1 MIFDQKRSPVDENLF
16 RRIGRL
22 PVVDILS
29 KIVVITG
36 WLMVF
41 HRGSPCAW
49 IFFTSAK
56 GDTMRTVRLIMG
68 GLVWM
73 IIAMLF
79 IPPGI
84 PAQDFEQTDRFRKEE
99 LDQMLAPIAL
109 YPDSLIAQILMA
121 STYPLEVVQADRWM
135 QQNKTLTGDALND
148 ALKEKSW
155 DPSIKSLCHFP
166 DVLFAMSDKLD
177 QTSKLGD
184 AFLIQKEDVMATIQE
199 LRRKAETQGNLK
211 TTNEQKVIHEA
222 DAIRI
227 EPVVRQVVYVP
238 VYDPLYV
245 YGPWWY
251 PAYPPY
257 YWYYPPGVIITGGFI
272 SFGPRFFI
280 GIDLFSWSWFDW
292 HRHYIYINVHKARRF
307 HRFRHKHDSDRY
319 FWRHNP
325 VHRRGVAYRDR
336 RTSERFGKR
345 PYRRTSPGPEIRGYP
360 PRDHKARVVG
370 PSRNSI
376 KRREP
381 ADVSRI
387 RTEHE
392 RIQRTQEIREKAD
405 MSQVRTVRERI
416 QRTQE
421 PRVRTGALRTKPE
434 GKKLRIPEGRRDTPF
449 HGVGNGSF
457 ERRASERGIQSRQGG
472 GMSHQRGNLQPWGG
486 GSRSSGHG
494 GGRQGGGF
502 RK

>member
-1 MIFDQKRSPVDENLF
+1 M
-16 RRIGRL
+16 RL
-22 PVVDILS
+22 DFS
-29 KIVVITG
+29 
-36 WLMVF
+36 
-41 HRGSPCAW
+41 R
-49 IFFTSAK
+49 SAK
-56 GDTMRTVRLIMG
+56 GDTMRAARLIMR
-68 GLVWM
+68 GLAWM

-84 PAQDFEQTDRFRKEE
+84 PAQDFEQPEQTERFRKEE

-121 STYPLEVVQADRWM
+121 STYPLEVVQAERWM
-135 QQNKTLTGDALND
+135 QQNKTLTGDALDD

-166 DVLFAMSDKLD
+166 DVLFALSDKLD

-184 AFLIQKEDVMATIQE
+184 AFLSQKDDVMATIQQ

-211 TTNEQKVIHEA
+211 TTKEQKVIHEE

-227 EPVVRQVVYVP
+227 EPAVRQIVYVP

-272 SFGPRFFI
+272 SFGPHFFI

-292 HRHYIYINVHKARRF
+292 HRHYIYIDVHKARRF
-307 HRFRHKHDSDRY
+307 HRFRHRHDSNRY
-319 FWRHNP
+319 FWRHDP

-345 PYRRTSPGPEIRGYP
+345 PYRRTAPGPEMRGYP
-360 PRDHKARVVG
+360 PRDHKTRAVD
-370 PSRNSI
+370 PSRKPI

-381 ADVSRI
+381 ADVPRI
-387 RTEHE
+387 RTE
-392 RIQRTQEIREKAD
+392 
-405 MSQVRTVRERI
+405 RERI
-416 QRTQE
+416 QRTEERRKKADVSQ
-421 PRVRTGALRTKPE
+421 VRMRRERIQRPEERRERAYAPGARPE
-434 GKKLRIPEGRRDTPF
+434 RKKLQIPEGRNTPF
-449 HGVGNGSF
+449 HGVGNGRF
-457 ERRASERGIQSRQGG
+457 ERRASERGIQSRHGGDTRHQG
-472 GMSHQRGNLQPWGG
+472 GNLQRQGV
-486 GSRSSGHG
+486 GSRSSGQG
-494 GGRQGGGF
+494 SGRQGGGF
-502 RK
+502 RR

>member
-1 MIFDQKRSPVDENLF
+1 
-16 RRIGRL
+16 
-22 PVVDILS
+22 
-29 KIVVITG
+29 
-36 WLMVF
+36 
-41 HRGSPCAW
+41 
-49 IFFTSAK
+49 
-56 GDTMRTVRLIMG
+56 MRAARLIMG
-68 GLVWM
+68 GLAWM

-79 IPPGI
+79 IPSGI
-84 PAQDFEQTDRFRKEE
+84 PAQDLEQAEQTDRFRKEE

-109 YPDSLIAQILMA
+109 YPDSLITQILMA
-121 STYPLEVVQADRWM
+121 STYPLEVVQAERWV
-135 QQNKTLTGDALND
+135 QQNKTLTGDALDD

-184 AFLIQKEDVMATIQE
+184 AFLSQNDDVMATIQQ

-211 TTNEQKVIHEA
+211 TTKEQKVILEE

-227 EPVVRQVVYVP
+227 EPAVRQVVYVP

-280 GIDLFSWSWFDW
+280 GIDLFAWSWFDW
-292 HRHYIYINVHKARRF
+292 HSHHIYIDVHKARRF
-307 HRFRHKHDSDRY
+307 HRFPNRYYSDYR
-319 FWRHNP
+319 FSWRHDP

-336 RTSERFGKR
+336 RTSDRFGKR
-345 PYRRTSPGPEIRGYP
+345 PYRRTAPGPEMRGYP
-360 PRDHKARVVG
+360 VRDNKTRAIK
-370 PSRNSI
+370 PSRTPI
-376 KRREP
+376 KRQVA

-387 RTEHE
+387 RTERE
-392 RIQRTQEIREKAD
+392 RVRRTEERRKKAD
-405 MSQVRTVRERI
+405 VPQVKTERERI

-421 PRVRTGALRTKPE
+421 PRERAGASRAKPE
-434 GKKLRIPEGRRDTPF
+434 GKKLQVPEGRNTPF

-457 ERRASERGIQSRQGG
+457 ERKASERGIQSRGSEKISRQGG
-472 GMSHQRGNLQPWGG
+472 HMKSQGGNLQRQ
-486 GSRSSGHG
+486 GS
-494 GGRQGGGF
+494 GRQGGGYH
-502 RK
+502 R

>member
-1 MIFDQKRSPVDENLF
+1 M
-16 RRIGRL
+16 
-22 PVVDILS
+22 
-29 KIVVITG
+29 
-36 WLMVF
+36 
-41 HRGSPCAW
+41 RGLA
-49 IFFTSAK
+49 
-56 GDTMRTVRLIMG
+56 
-68 GLVWM
+68 WM

-84 PAQDFEQTDRFRKEE
+84 PAQDFEQPEQTDRFRKEE
-99 LDQMLAPIAL
+99 MDQMLAPIAL

-121 STYPLEVVQADRWM
+121 STYPLEVVQAERWV
-135 QQNKTLTGDALND
+135 QQNKTLTGDALDD

-184 AFLIQKEDVMATIQE
+184 AFLSQKDDVIATIQQ
-199 LRRKAETQGNLK
+199 LRQKAEKQGNLK
-211 TTNEQKVIHEA
+211 TTKEQKVIYEE

-227 EPVVRQVVYVP
+227 EPAVCQVVYVP

-272 SFGPRFFI
+272 SFGPHFFI

-292 HRHYIYINVHKARRF
+292 HRHYIYIDVHKARRF
-307 HRFRHKHDSDRY
+307 HRFRHRHYSDRY
-319 FWRHNP
+319 FWRHDP

-345 PYRRTSPGPEIRGYP
+345 PYRRSPSGPEMRGYP
-360 PRDHKARVVG
+360 PRDHKTRAVDL
-370 PSRNSI
+370 SRNPI

-381 ADVSRI
+381 ADVSR
-387 RTEHE
+387 
-392 RIQRTQEIREKAD
+392 
-405 MSQVRTVRERI
+405 VRMERERI
-416 QRTQE
+416 HRPDE
-421 PRVRTGALRTKPE
+421 RRERAGAPGARPE
-434 GKKLRIPEGRRDTPF
+434 RKKLQIPEGRNTPF

-472 GMSHQRGNLQPWGG
+472 DTRHQGGKLQRQGG
-486 GSRSSGHG
+486 GSRSIGQGS
-494 GGRQGGGF
+494 GRQGGGF
-502 RK
+502 RG

>member
-1 MIFDQKRSPVDENLF
+1 MKAA
-16 RRIGRL
+16 RI
-22 PVVDILS
+22 I
-29 KIVVITG
+29 
-36 WLMVF
+36 M
-41 HRGSPCAW
+41 RGLA
-49 IFFTSAK
+49 
-56 GDTMRTVRLIMG
+56 
-68 GLVWM
+68 WM

-84 PAQDFEQTDRFRKEE
+84 PAQDLDQPEQTEKFRKEE

-135 QQNKTLTGDALND
+135 QQNKTLTGDALDN

-184 AFLIQKEDVMATIQE
+184 AFLDQKDDVMATIQE
-199 LRRKAETQGNLK
+199 LRRKAEIQGNLK
-211 TTNEQKVIHEA
+211 TTQEQKVIHQE

-227 EPVVRQVVYVP
+227 EPAVRQVIYVP

-257 YWYYPPGVIITGGFI
+257 YWYYPPGGIITGGFI

-292 HRHYIYINVHKARRF
+292 HRRHIYIDVHKAKRF
-307 HRFRHKHDSDRY
+307 HRFHHRHYSGRY

-336 RTSERFGKR
+336 RTRARFGKR
-345 PYRRTSPGPEIRGYP
+345 PYRRSPPGRKIRGYP
-360 PRDHKARVVG
+360 PRDHRKRAVD
-370 PSRNSI
+370 PSKNLI
-376 KRREP
+376 KHRKSANVPRTRTERERIRRTQERGKK

-387 RTEHE
+387 K
-392 RIQRTQEIREKAD
+392 RE
-405 MSQVRTVRERI
+405 RERI
-416 QRTQE
+416 QRTQK
-421 PRVRTGALRTKPE
+421 PRQRAGVPGAKPE
-434 GKKLRIPEGRRDTPF
+434 RKRLQIPKGRNTPF

-457 ERRASERGIQSRQGG
+457 ERRASQRGIQSRQRGG
-472 GMSHQRGNLQPWGG
+472 TRHQGSNLQRQG
-486 GSRSSGHG
+486 GSSRRSGQGS
-494 GGRQGGGF
+494 GRQGGGF
-502 RK
+502 HR

>member
-1 MIFDQKRSPVDENLF
+1 M
-16 RRIGRL
+16 
-22 PVVDILS
+22 
-29 KIVVITG
+29 
-36 WLMVF
+36 M
-41 HRGSPCAW
+41 
-49 IFFTSAK
+49 
-56 GDTMRTVRLIMG
+56 
-68 GLVWM
+68 
-73 IIAMLF
+73 IAMLF

-84 PAQDFEQTDRFRKEE
+84 PAQDLEQPEQTDRFGKEE

-121 STYPLEVVQADRWM
+121 STYPLEVVQAERWM
-135 QQNKTLTGDALND
+135 QQNKTLTGDALDD

-184 AFLIQKEDVMATIQE
+184 AFLDQKDDVMATIQD
-199 LRRKAETQGNLK
+199 LRQKAETQGNLK
-211 TTNEQKVIHEA
+211 TTKEQKVIHEE

-227 EPVVRQVVYVP
+227 EPADQRVVYVP

-280 GIDLFSWSWFDW
+280 GIDWFAWSWFDW
-292 HRHYIYINVHKARRF
+292 HRHYIYIDVHKARRF
-307 HRFRHKHDSDRY
+307 HRFPDRQYSDQRF
-319 FWRHNP
+319 FWRHDP

-336 RTSERFGKR
+336 RTSERFGTR
-345 PYRRTSPGPEIRGYP
+345 PYTRRSPGPEMRGYP
-360 PRDHKARVVG
+360 VRDRKTRAVE

-381 ADVSRI
+381 ANVP
-387 RTEHE
+387 
-392 RIQRTQEIREKAD
+392 
-405 MSQVRTVRERI
+405 QVNMERERI

-421 PRVRTGALRTKPE
+421 QRKRTDVPQVNMERERIQRTEGQRKRADVPQVNMERERIQRTQEQRERSGAPVARPE
-434 GKKLRIPEGRRDTPF
+434 GKKLQIPEGRDTSF
-449 HGVGNGSF
+449 RGVGNGSF
-457 ERRASERGIQSRQGG
+457 ERKASERGIQSRQGG
-472 GMSHQRGNLQPWGG
+472 VTKHQGGNLQPWGG
-486 GSRSSGHG
+486 DSRSRGQGS
-494 GGRQGGGF
+494 GRQGGGF
-502 RK
+502 RR

>member
-1 MIFDQKRSPVDENLF
+1 M
-16 RRIGRL
+16 RL
-22 PVVDILS
+22 DFS
-29 KIVVITG
+29 
-36 WLMVF
+36 
-41 HRGSPCAW
+41 
-49 IFFTSAK
+49 TSAK
-56 GDTMRTVRLIMG
+56 GGTMRTSTLIIR
-68 GLVWM
+68 GLAWM

-79 IPPGI
+79 IPPGTS
-84 PAQDFEQTDRFRKEE
+84 AQGLEQPEQADRFVKEE

-121 STYPLEVVQADRWM
+121 STYPLEIVQAERWLE
-135 QQNKTLTGDALND
+135 QNKTLTGDALND

-184 AFLIQKEDVMATIQE
+184 AFLSQNDDVMATIQQ

-211 TTNEQKVIHEA
+211 TTKEQKVIHEE

-227 EPVVRQVVYVP
+227 EPAVRHVVYVP

-272 SFGPRFFI
+272 TFGPHFFV

-292 HRHYIYINVHKARRF
+292 HRHYIYVDVHKARRF
-307 HRFRHKHDSDRY
+307 HRFRQRHESGRY
-319 FWRHNP
+319 FWRHDP
-325 VHRRGVAYRDR
+325 VHRRGVAYRNKKTR
-336 RTSERFGKR
+336 ERFGQKLS
-345 PYRRTSPGPEIRGYP
+345 RRSAPGKKIRGYP
-360 PRDHKARVVG
+360 VRHHKTKAVE

-376 KRREP
+376 KRRKP
-381 ADVSRI
+381 ADVSRV
-387 RTEHE
+387 RTE
-392 RIQRTQEIREKAD
+392 
-405 MSQVRTVRERI
+405 RERI
-416 QRTQE
+416 QRTE
-421 PRVRTGALRTKPE
+421 KRREKTDVPRIRTERKMVQRTKKRRERADAP
-434 GKKLRIPEGRRDTPF
+434 GARPDRKKLQLPEGRNTPF

-457 ERRASERGIQSRQGG
+457 KRKASERGIQSRQGKDTR
-472 GMSHQRGNLQPWGG
+472 HQGGNLQRQ
-486 GSRSSGHG
+486 SR
-494 GGRQGGGF
+494 GF
-502 RK
+502 RGRSGT

>member
-1 MIFDQKRSPVDENLF
+1 M
-16 RRIGRL
+16 RL
-22 PVVDILS
+22 D
-29 KIVVITG
+29 
-36 WLMVF
+36 
-41 HRGSPCAW
+41 
-49 IFFTSAK
+49 FFTSAK
-56 GDTMRTVRLIMG
+56 GDIMRAARLIMG
-68 GLVWM
+68 GLAWM

-79 IPPGI
+79 IPSGI
-84 PAQDFEQTDRFRKEE
+84 SAQNLEQPEQTDRFRREE

-121 STYPLEVVQADRWM
+121 STYPLEVVQAERWV
-135 QQNKTLTGDALND
+135 QQNKTLTGDALDD

-184 AFLIQKEDVMATIQE
+184 AFLSQNDDVMTTIQQ
-199 LRRKAETQGNLK
+199 LRRKAEIQGNLK
-211 TTNEQKVIHEA
+211 TTKEQKVIHEE

-227 EPVVRQVVYVP
+227 EPAVRQVVYVP
-238 VYDPLYV
+238 VYDPLYA

-272 SFGPRFFI
+272 SFGPHFFI

-292 HRHYIYINVHKARRF
+292 HRHYIYVDVHKARRF
-307 HRFRHKHDSDRY
+307 HRFRHRHYSDRY
-319 FWRHNP
+319 FWRHDP

-345 PYRRTSPGPEIRGYP
+345 PYRRTAPGPEMRGYP
-360 PRDHKARVVG
+360 VRDHKKRAVKL
-370 PSRNSI
+370 SRNSI
-376 KRREP
+376 KHREP

-387 RTEHE
+387 RTERE
-392 RIQRTQEIREKAD
+392 RVRRTDERRKKAD
-405 MSQVRTVRERI
+405 VSRVKTERERI
-416 QRTQE
+416 QRTQK
-421 PRVRTGALRTKPE
+421 PRERASTSRAKPE
-434 GKKLRIPEGRRDTPF
+434 GKKLQVPEGRNTPF

-457 ERRASERGIQSRQGG
+457 ERRASERGIQSRGSEKISRQGG
-472 GMSHQRGNLQPWGG
+472 HMKSQGGNLQRQ
-486 GSRSSGHG
+486 GS
-494 GGRQGGGF
+494 GRQGGGYH
-502 RK
+502 R

>member
-1 MIFDQKRSPVDENLF
+1 MI
-16 RRIGRL
+16 
-22 PVVDILS
+22 
-29 KIVVITG
+29 
-36 WLMVF
+36 M
-41 HRGSPCAW
+41 
-49 IFFTSAK
+49 
-56 GDTMRTVRLIMG
+56 
-68 GLVWM
+68 
-73 IIAMLF
+73 AMLF

-84 PAQDFEQTDRFRKEE
+84 SAQDFEQLEQTDRFRKEE

-121 STYPLEVVQADRWM
+121 STYPLEIVQAERWVE
-135 QQNKTLTGDALND
+135 QNKTLTGDALGD

-184 AFLIQKEDVMATIQE
+184 AFLSQNDDVMATIQQ

-211 TTNEQKVIHEA
+211 TTKEQKVIHEE

-227 EPVVRQVVYVP
+227 EPAVRYVVYVP

-251 PAYPPY
+251 SAYPPY
-257 YWYYPPGVIITGGFI
+257 YWHYPHSVILSGGFI
-272 SFGPRFFI
+272 TFGPHFFV

-292 HRHYIYINVHKARRF
+292 HRHYIYVDVHKAKRF
-307 HRFRHKHDSDRY
+307 HRFRQRHDSGRY

-325 VHRRGVAYRDR
+325 VHRRGVAYRNK
-336 RTSERFGKR
+336 RTRERFGRKLS
-345 PYRRTSPGPEIRGYP
+345 RRSAPAKKIRRYP
-360 PRDHKARVVG
+360 VRHHKTMAVE

-376 KRREP
+376 KRRKP

-387 RTEHE
+387 RTERKRFQRIE
-392 RIQRTQEIREKAD
+392 NRRKKADVSRVRAERKRIQRTEK
-405 MSQVRTVRERI
+405 RRERAG
-416 QRTQE
+416 
-421 PRVRTGALRTKPE
+421 VHGAKPE
-434 GKKLRIPEGRRDTPF
+434 RKKLQIPKARNSPF

-457 ERRASERGIQSRQGG
+457 KRKASERGIQSLRRGDTRHQGG
-472 GMSHQRGNLQPWGG
+472 NSQRRGWN
-486 GSRSSGHG
+486 SRGRSGT
-494 GGRQGGGF
+494 
-502 RK
+502 

>member
-1 MIFDQKRSPVDENLF
+1 M
-16 RRIGRL
+16 RL
-22 PVVDILS
+22 DFS
-29 KIVVITG
+29 K
-36 WLMVF
+36 
-41 HRGSPCAW
+41 
-49 IFFTSAK
+49 SAK
-56 GDTMRTVRLIMG
+56 GDTMRAARLIMR
-68 GLVWM
+68 GLAWM

-84 PAQDFEQTDRFRKEE
+84 PAQDLEQPEQTDRFRKEE

-121 STYPLEVVQADRWM
+121 STYPLEVVQAERWM
-135 QQNKTLTGDALND
+135 EQNKTLTGDALDD

-184 AFLIQKEDVMATIQE
+184 AFLSQNDDVMATIQQ

-211 TTNEQKVIHEA
+211 TTKEQKVIHEE

-227 EPVVRQVVYVP
+227 EPAVRQVVYVP

-272 SFGPRFFI
+272 TFGPRFFI

-292 HRHYIYINVHKARRF
+292 HRHYIYIDVHKARRF
-307 HRFRHKHDSDRY
+307 HRFHHRHDSDRY
-319 FWRHNP
+319 FWRHDP

-336 RTSERFGKR
+336 RTSERFRKR
-345 PYRRTSPGPEIRGYP
+345 PYRRSPPGPEMRGYP
-360 PRDHKARVVG
+360 VRDNKTRAVE

-376 KRREP
+376 KRREL

-387 RTEHE
+387 RTERE
-392 RIQRTQEIREKAD
+392 RVQRTEERRKKAD
-405 MSQVRTVRERI
+405 VSRVRTERERI
-416 QRTQE
+416 QRTDE
-421 PRVRTGALRTKPE
+421 RRKKADASRIRTERKRIQRTDERRKKAGVPGARPE
-434 GKKLRIPEGRRDTPF
+434 RKKLQIPEGRNTPF

-472 GMSHQRGNLQPWGG
+472 DTRHQGGNLQRQGG
-486 GSRSSGHG
+486 GSRSSGQG
-494 GGRQGGGF
+494 SGRQGGGF
-502 RK
+502 RR

>member
-1 MIFDQKRSPVDENLF
+1 MR
-16 RRIGRL
+16 
-22 PVVDILS
+22 
-29 KIVVITG
+29 
-36 WLMVF
+36 
-41 HRGSPCAW
+41 A
-49 IFFTSAK
+49 AK
-56 GDTMRTVRLIMG
+56 LIMR
-68 GLVWM
+68 GLAWM
-73 IIAMLF
+73 VIAMLLM
-79 IPPGI
+79 PSGI
-84 PAQDFEQTDRFRKEE
+84 PAQEFEPSEQTDSFGKEE

-121 STYPLEVVQADRWM
+121 STYPLEVVQAERWM
-135 QQNKTLTGDALND
+135 QENKTLTGDALDD

-184 AFLIQKEDVMATIQE
+184 AFLIQKDDVMATIQE
-199 LRRKAETQGNLK
+199 LRRKAEIQGNLK
-211 TTNEQKVIHEA
+211 TTQEQKVIHEK

-227 EPVVRQVVYVP
+227 EPADRRVVYVP

-292 HRHYIYINVHKARRF
+292 HRHYIYIDGHRARRF
-307 HRFRHKHDSDRY
+307 HRFPHWHYPDRRY

-325 VHRRGVAYRDR
+325 VHRKGVAYRDR
-336 RTSERFGKR
+336 RTREQFSKR
-345 PYRRTSPGPEIRGYP
+345 QYPRTSPGSEMRGYP
-360 PRDHKARVVG
+360 VRDHKTRAVE

-376 KRREP
+376 KPREP
-381 ADVSRI
+381 VNVSRTRNERERI
-387 RTEHE
+387 QHTEAQRKKAGVPQVKME
-392 RIQRTQEIREKAD
+392 RESIQRTQER
-405 MSQVRTVRERI
+405 RERA
-416 QRTQE
+416 
-421 PRVRTGALRTKPE
+421 GAPGARPE
-434 GKKLRIPEGRRDTPF
+434 GKRLQIPEGRDTSF

-457 ERRASERGIQSRQGG
+457 ERRASQRGSQSRQGG
-472 GMSHQRGNLQPWGG
+472 TIQRQGGVTRPQGGTIQRQGG
-486 GSRSSGHG
+486 GFPGSGHG
-494 GGRQGGGF
+494 SGRQGGGF
-502 RK
+502 HR

>member
-1 MIFDQKRSPVDENLF
+1 
-16 RRIGRL
+16 
-22 PVVDILS
+22 
-29 KIVVITG
+29 
-36 WLMVF
+36 
-41 HRGSPCAW
+41 
-49 IFFTSAK
+49 
-56 GDTMRTVRLIMG
+56 MRASRLIMG
-68 GLVWM
+68 GLALM
-73 IIAMLF
+73 IVAMLF

-84 PAQDFEQTDRFRKEE
+84 PAQDFEQTDQTDKFRKEE

-121 STYPLEVVQADRWM
+121 STYPLEIVQAERWV
-135 QQNKTLTGDALND
+135 QQNKTLTGDSLD
-148 ALKEKSW
+148 GALKEKSW

-184 AFLIQKEDVMATIQE
+184 AFLSQKDDVMATIQQ

-211 TTNEQKVIHEA
+211 TTQEQKVIHQE

-227 EPVVRQVVYVP
+227 EPAVPQVVYVP

-272 SFGPRFFI
+272 TFGPRFFI

-292 HRHYIYINVHKARRF
+292 HRHYIYIDAHKARRF
-307 HRFRHKHDSDRY
+307 HRFRHRHYSDRY
-319 FWRHNP
+319 FWRHDP

-345 PYRRTSPGPEIRGYP
+345 PYRRTAPGPEMRGYP
-360 PRDHKARVVG
+360 PRYHKTRAVD
-370 PSRNSI
+370 PSRERI
-376 KRREP
+376 KCRGGM
-381 ADVSRI
+381 DVPRVK
-387 RTEHE
+387 REHE
-392 RIQRTQEIREKAD
+392 RIQRTEERWKKAD
-405 MSQVRTVRERI
+405 VSQVRMKRERI
-416 QRTQE
+416 QRTE
-421 PRVRTGALRTKPE
+421 ERRERAGAPRARPE
-434 GKKLRIPEGRRDTPF
+434 RKRLQIPEGRNTPF
-449 HGVGNGSF
+449 HGVGNGRF

-472 GMSHQRGNLQPWGG
+472 NTRNQGGNLQRQGV
-486 GSRSSGHG
+486 GSRSNGQGS
-494 GGRQGGGF
+494 GRQGGGF
-502 RK
+502 CR

>member
-1 MIFDQKRSPVDENLF
+1 
-16 RRIGRL
+16 
-22 PVVDILS
+22 
-29 KIVVITG
+29 
-36 WLMVF
+36 
-41 HRGSPCAW
+41 
-49 IFFTSAK
+49 
-56 GDTMRTVRLIMG
+56 MRAARLIMR
-68 GLVWM
+68 GLAWM

-84 PAQDFEQTDRFRKEE
+84 PAQDFDQPEQTDRFGKEE

-121 STYPLEVVQADRWM
+121 STYPLEVVQAERWM
-135 QQNKTLTGDALND
+135 QQNKTLTGDALDD

-184 AFLIQKEDVMATIQE
+184 AFLSQKDEVMATIQE

-211 TTNEQKVIHEA
+211 TTKEQKVIHEE

-227 EPVVRQVVYVP
+227 EPADQRVVYVP

-272 SFGPRFFI
+272 SFGPRLFI
-280 GIDLFSWSWFDW
+280 GIDLFAWSWFDW
-292 HRHYIYINVHKARRF
+292 HRHYIYIDVHKARRF
-307 HRFRHKHDSDRY
+307 HRFPDRHYTKQRF
-319 FWRHNP
+319 FWRHDP

-336 RTSERFGKR
+336 RTSERFGTR
-345 PYRRTSPGPEIRGYP
+345 PYPRTSPGPEMRGYP
-360 PRDHKARVVG
+360 VRDRKTRAVE
-370 PSRNSI
+370 PSRKSI
-376 KRREP
+376 KPRGP
-381 ADVSRI
+381 ADMSRI

-392 RIQRTQEIREKAD
+392 RVRRTEEHREKAD
-405 MSQVRTVRERI
+405 MPQVKMERERI

-421 PRVRTGALRTKPE
+421 RRERAGAPGARPQ
-434 GKKLRIPEGRRDTPF
+434 GKKLQIPEGRNTPF

-457 ERRASERGIQSRQGG
+457 ERRASQRGIQSRQRG
-472 GMSHQRGNLQPWGG
+472 GMSHQGGNVQPWGG
-486 GSRSSGHG
+486 GSRSRGQGS
-494 GGRQGGGF
+494 GRQGGGF
-502 RK
+502 RR